1 MAEAAYTVAS
11 DIETAGEEKSSD
23 FPEIAIGIDV
33 GTSQCSLAVWNGS
46 AVELLR
52 NTRNQKLMKSFVTFK
67 DEIPVGG
74 VTNQLSHEY
83 EMLSGAAIFN
93 MKRLIGRACHF
104 WYRLWALVSDRLL
117 LPW

>member
-67 DEIPVGG
+67 DE
-74 VTNQLSHEY
+74 S
-83 EMLSGAAIFN
+83 
-93 MKRLIGRACHF
+93 
-104 WYRLWALVSDRLL
+104 LWAELL
-117 LPW
+117 INFPMSMKCYPELPSST